1 MSGHLLV
8 LSGHL
13 HDYGASIRVEDAQTG
28 EILAR
33 VTARRDA
40 EGTVR
45 EVSREL
51 LGLWGPGPHL
61 EANRRYLIVV
71 VYDNPTR
78 TPLTG
83 VMGVIGGLFQPDDV
97 RAWPV
102 VDPTNPDYQRDL
114 AGFLR
119 ASTVAMANRT
129 RMLP

>member
-1 MSGHLLV
+1 M
-8 LSGHL
+8 
-13 HDYGASIRVEDAQTG
+13 
-28 EILAR
+28 
-33 VTARRDA
+33 
-40 EGTVR
+40 
-45 EVSREL
+45 
-51 LGLWGPGPHL
+51 
-61 EANRRYLIVV
+61 

-97 RAWPV
+97 RAWPA